1 MTTDMGMPPPAEP
14 MGPGGSGQSDNR
26 QRNMIIGVVA
36 GVVVLCC
43 CCPIVGY
50 GLYWVGTYVWNNF

>member
-1 MTTDMGMPPPAEP
+1 MGT
-14 MGPGGSGQSDNR
+14 GGSGQTDNR